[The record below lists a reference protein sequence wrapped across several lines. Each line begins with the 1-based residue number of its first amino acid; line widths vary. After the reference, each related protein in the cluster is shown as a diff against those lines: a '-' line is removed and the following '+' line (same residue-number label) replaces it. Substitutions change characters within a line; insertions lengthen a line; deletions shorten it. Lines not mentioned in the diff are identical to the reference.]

1 LRNVEVSKKVT
12 WIKLLQ
18 LQLAIHLIKPSQKS
32 LHSQEN
38 QSKQFSNKRI
48 EQYRRQQFLA
58 AANQAYLALRDRP
71 EAWQEELE
79 EREAWDITLED
90 GLEQKC

>member
-1 LRNVEVSKKVT
+1 MDQTSTVTISNTSYQTLVEISA
-12 WIKLLQ
+12 LSG
-18 LQLAIHLIKPSQKS
+18 KPIEIVLEQA
-32 LHSQEN
+32 
-38 QSKQFSNKRI
+38 I

-90 GLEQKC
+90 GLE

>member
-1 LRNVEVSKKVT
+1 MKSNMDRTSTVT
-12 WIKLLQ
+12 ISNTSYQ
-18 LQLAIHLIKPSQKS
+18 TLAEISALSGKPIETVLEQA
-32 LHSQEN
+32 
-38 QSKQFSNKRI
+38 I

-79 EREAWDITLED
+79 EREAWDITESD
-90 GLEQKC
+90 SSPTA